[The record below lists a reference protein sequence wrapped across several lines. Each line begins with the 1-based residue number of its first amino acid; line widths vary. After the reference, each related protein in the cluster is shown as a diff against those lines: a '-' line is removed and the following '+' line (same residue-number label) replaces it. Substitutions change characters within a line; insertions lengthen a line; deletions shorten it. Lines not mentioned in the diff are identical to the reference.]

1 MKIHRE
7 GYPTILITFII
18 IVLINFLCFYSTK
31 LIFIQ
36 LPILLFTLIFFYLI
50 LHFFRN
56 PIRDVEIN
64 NKHIIAP
71 SDGKLVVLE
80 EVFEN
85 EFLKEN
91 CFQLS
96 IFMSPLN
103 VHKQWYPVN
112 GEVIYSK
119 NHDGKYLVAWH
130 PKSSTE
136 NERSTIVI
144 QTEENHRV
152 LFRQIAGAVARRICN
167 YSSRGDKVSQNMEAG
182 FIKFGSRIDVFI
194 PKKSKIKVSLND
206 IIIWGVTIL
215 AELYI

>member
-1 MKIHRE
+1 MRIHKE
-7 GYPTILITFII
+7 GYTTII
-18 IVLINFLCFYSTK
+18 IAIAFLTIINVISFK
-31 LIFIQ
+31 LIPFLLIHVF
-36 LPILLFTLIFFYLI
+36 ILLISLVFFYLI

-56 PIRDVEIN
+56 PERKVLVS
-64 NKHIIAP
+64 NKDIMAP
-71 SDGKLVVLE
+71 SDGKLVVNE

-85 EFLKEN
+85 EFLKED
-91 CFQLS
+91 CVQLS

-112 GEVIYSK
+112 GKIIYSK
-119 NHDGKYLVAWH
+119 NHPGKYLVAWH

-144 QTEENHRV
+144 ETENSQKI

-167 YSSRGDKVSQNMEAG
+167 YAKEGRTVDQNMEAG

-194 PKKSKIKVSLND
+194 PKSAKIKVNLND
-206 IIIWGVTIL
+206 LIIGGKTIL
-215 AELYI
+215 AEF

>member
-1 MKIHRE
+1 MKIHKE
-7 GYPTILITFII
+7 GYPTILITFILI
-18 IVLINFLCFYSTK
+18 GLINFLSFYYSK
-31 LIFIQ
+31 LIIIQ
-36 LPILLFTLIFFYLI
+36 LPTLLVSLVFFYLI

-56 PIRDVEIN
+56 PIREVEIN
-64 NKHIIAP
+64 NRHIIAP

-85 EFLKEN
+85 EFLKED
-91 CFQLS
+91 CTQLS

-136 NERSTIVI
+136 NERSTVVI
-144 QTEENHRV
+144 QTEENQKI

-167 YSSRGDKVSQNMEAG
+167 YSLKGDKVSQNMEAG
-182 FIKFGSRIDVFI
+182 FIKFGSRIDIFI

-206 IIIWGVTIL
+206 IIIGGETIL
-215 AELYI
+215 AELNI

>member
-1 MKIHRE
+1 MRIHKE
-7 GYPTILITFII
+7 GYTTII
-18 IVLINFLCFYSTK
+18 IAIAFLTIINVISFK
-31 LIFIQ
+31 LIPFLLIHVF
-36 LPILLFTLIFFYLI
+36 ILLISLIFFYLI

-56 PIRDVEIN
+56 PERKVLVS
-64 NKHIIAP
+64 NKHIMAP
-71 SDGKLVVLE
+71 SDGKLVVNE

-85 EFLKEN
+85 EFLKED
-91 CFQLS
+91 CVQLS

-112 GEVIYSK
+112 GKIIYSK
-119 NHDGKYLVAWH
+119 NHPGKYLVAWH

-144 QTEENHRV
+144 ETENSQKI

-167 YSSRGDKVSQNMEAG
+167 YAKEGQTVDQNMEAG

-194 PKKSKIKVSLND
+194 PKSAKIKVNLND
-206 IIIWGVTIL
+206 LIIGGKTIL
-215 AELYI
+215 AEF

>member
-167 YSSRGDKVSQNMEAG
+167 YSSRGDKVTQNMEAG

-206 IIIWGVTIL
+206 IIIGGETIL

>member
-18 IVLINFLCFYSTK
+18 IGLINSLIFYYSTH
-31 LIFIQ
+31 IFIK
-36 LPILLFTLIFFYLI
+36 LTILLVSLIFFYLI

-56 PIRDVEIN
+56 PIREVGISN
-64 NKHIIAP
+64 RHIIAP

-85 EFLKEN
+85 EFLKED
-91 CFQLS
+91 CTQLS

-119 NHDGKYLVAWH
+119 NHNGKYLVAWH

-136 NERSTIVI
+136 NERSTVVI
-144 QTEENHRV
+144 QTEENQKV

-167 YSSRGDKVSQNMEAG
+167 YSSKGDKVSQNMEAG

-206 IIIWGVTIL
+206 IIIGGETIL
-215 AELYI
+215 AELNI

>member
-18 IVLINFLCFYSTK
+18 IGLINSLIFYYSTH
-31 LIFIQ
+31 IFIQ
-36 LPILLFTLIFFYLI
+36 ITILLVSLIFFYLI

-56 PIRDVEIN
+56 PIREVEIN
-64 NKHIIAP
+64 NRHIIAP

-85 EFLKEN
+85 EFLKED
-91 CFQLS
+91 CTQLS

-136 NERSTIVI
+136 NERSTVVI
-144 QTEENHRV
+144 QTEENQKV
-152 LFRQIAGAVARRICN
+152 LFRQIAGKVARRICN
-167 YSSRGDKVSQNMEAG
+167 YSSIGDKISQNMEAG

-194 PKKSKIKVSLND
+194 PKGSKIKVSLND
-206 IIIWGVTIL
+206 IIIGGETIL
-215 AELYI
+215 AEINI

>member
-1 MKIHRE
+1 MRIHKE
-7 GYPTILITFII
+7 GYTTII
-18 IVLINFLCFYSTK
+18 IAIAFLTIINVISFK
-31 LIFIQ
+31 LIPFSLIHVF
-36 LPILLFTLIFFYLI
+36 ILLISLVFFYLI

-56 PIRDVEIN
+56 PERKVLVS
-64 NKHIIAP
+64 NKDIMAP
-71 SDGKLVVLE
+71 SDGKLVVNE

-85 EFLKEN
+85 EFLKED
-91 CFQLS
+91 CVQLS

-112 GEVIYSK
+112 GKIIYSK
-119 NHDGKYLVAWH
+119 NHPGKYLVAWH

-144 QTEENHRV
+144 ETENSQKI

-167 YSSRGDKVSQNMEAG
+167 YAKEGQTVDQNMEAG

-194 PKKSKIKVSLND
+194 PKSAKIKVNLND
-206 IIIWGVTIL
+206 LIIGGKTIL
-215 AELYI
+215 AEF